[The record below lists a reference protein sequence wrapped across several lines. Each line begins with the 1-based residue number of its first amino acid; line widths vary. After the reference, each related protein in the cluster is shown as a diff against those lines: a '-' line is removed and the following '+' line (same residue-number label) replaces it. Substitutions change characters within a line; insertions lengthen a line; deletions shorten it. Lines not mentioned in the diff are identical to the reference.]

1 MNSKYKQ
8 IQMAIMGVAGASGL
22 SIAYG
27 LFKSLKMMNDYN
39 LSAELLSSSF
49 ITIGNVIPLVGAI
62 LLLKEFKKDHFVSW
76 LLATLLF
83 FYSLMN
89 LFTLPFAILGLLAT
103 LDESIREQHIK
114 KWFAEDLNEPN
125 SDTQKTEVK

>member
-114 KWFAEDLNEPN
+114 KWFDEDLNEPA
-125 SDTQKTEVK
+125 SDSKKSEVK

>member
-1 MNSKYKQ
+1 
-8 IQMAIMGVAGASGL
+8 MAILGVAGASGL

-27 LFKSLKMMNDYN
+27 LFKTLKMMNDYN
-39 LSAELLSSSF
+39 LSAELFSSSF
-49 ITIGNVIPLVGAI
+49 ITVGNVIPLVGAI

-76 LLATLLF
+76 VLATLLF

-114 KWFAEDLNEPN
+114 KWFDEDLNEPA
-125 SDTQKTEVK
+125 SDTKKSEVK